1 MILRKYSDISPH
13 IMKEKALLLV
23 IATILILSFIVLSLR
38 ETRLADPGT
47 HEWWSLAFDSL
58 DATQA
63 TSYTVSNFGNTKIFF
78 SETTIDNIVTKN
90 DTFTLEGSQTK
101 TIPLQ
106 SAVGQEIRVNVWTES
121 EENKKSEDKTKRK
134 EIYRR

>member
-1 MILRKYSDISPH
+1 
-13 IMKEKALLLV
+13 MKEKALLLV